1 MPTTQN
7 KFLSV
12 TGPVIKFKD
21 DNMLIKKGTI
31 KSKDII
37 WRKFIGYL
45 MKTLIRYFCICNQSC
60 NQFLRLIKKIKKCE
74 ILIFIEV

>member
-12 TGPVIKFKD
+12 TGLVIKFKD
-21 DNMLIKKGTI
+21 DNMLIKTI

-45 MKTLIRYFCICNQSC
+45 MKTLIRYFCICNQ
-60 NQFLRLIKKIKKCE
+60 FKIDKKKIKKCE
-74 ILIFIEV
+74 ILISIEV